1 MKKKNYYFNLLK
13 EKISSA
19 GNDID
24 IFKEALNE
32 VIIIGYLDKND
43 TQKHNELLLPDNPEY
58 EELFYDDLELL
69 EILKD
74 ILDSKIFN
82 SFNDFS
88 SFINNIT
95 EDNNFNEMYYYI
107 KNKKANDKI
116 AYLEGS
122 KSEEYSKNLKK
133 LLKNILGDI
142 KIYEGK
148 TISELESLIDE
159 LEDNFFNNFKNTLSL
174 AYPDFDI
181 SKLDNYK
188 ENDYLEKFCITMKT
202 FSKIFR
208 SNKKGVKN
216 NGRN

>member
-32 VIIIGYLDKND
+32 VIITGYLDKND

>member
-32 VIIIGYLDKND
+32 VIITGYLDKND

-88 SFINNIT
+88 SLINNIT
-95 EDNNFNEMYYYI
+95 EDDNFNEMYYYI

-148 TISELESLIDE
+148 TISELESIIDE
-159 LEDNFFNNFKNTLSL
+159 LEDNFFNNFKNNLSL

>member
-1 MKKKNYYFNLLK
+1 MKIKNYYFNLLK

-32 VIIIGYLDKND
+32 VIITGYLDKND

>member
-32 VIIIGYLDKND
+32 VIITGYLDKND

-88 SFINNIT
+88 SLINDIT

>member
-1 MKKKNYYFNLLK
+1 
-13 EKISSA
+13 
-19 GNDID
+19 
-24 IFKEALNE
+24 
-32 VIIIGYLDKND
+32 
-43 TQKHNELLLPDNPEY
+43 
-58 EELFYDDLELL
+58 
-69 EILKD
+69 
-74 ILDSKIFN
+74 
-82 SFNDFS
+82 
-88 SFINNIT
+88 
-95 EDNNFNEMYYYI
+95 MYYYI